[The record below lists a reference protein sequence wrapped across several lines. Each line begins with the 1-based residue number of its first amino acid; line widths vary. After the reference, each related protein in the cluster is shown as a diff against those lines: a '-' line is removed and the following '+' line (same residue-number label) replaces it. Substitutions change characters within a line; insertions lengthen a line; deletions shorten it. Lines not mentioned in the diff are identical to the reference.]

1 MKQNSLR
8 KQGGHAALLFA
19 LIIPAM
25 WGFFTLAID
34 GSRAIQTKARL
45 GDATEVAALALAAQ
59 NSLDQVEN
67 RALATNYI
75 DAYVSDVDITVTSI
89 ERTECNVSNSRDCDG
104 ASRYAQYALDVSIEQ
119 QSWLPTESWAGFGE
133 SYDVVH
139 EATARKYQGDSI
151 DVAFVMDFSG
161 SMDDN
166 WRGKKKYRQVQDI
179 IDDVLDE
186 LELYQDIQEVES
198 RVSLVSYSEFTTR
211 PSDDYMCE
219 IETRSRNS
227 NCENKCYSNYVSC
240 WYSCSS
246 GRCQRRCTTQYNQC
260 VNNCDDVSLE
270 KVKPLKFVDQLRY
283 TSNGYTVDIPSTIN
297 DLWLNK
303 SRDEEAVCAFDRYD
317 SSDRNASYP
326 FGNEAFTEDFNKI
339 SKSMHKYRPSGW
351 TSSLQ
356 GVIKAAQ
363 QFNEL
368 ANPNPRQLLVVL
380 SDGVDKTGKNE
391 KPLYGYKPL
400 ASLVQAGLCSDIKQ
414 QLNSRYTTDNRPVS
428 FQMALIGFDYD
439 VRDNQALAD
448 CVGVENVYDAANPEE
463 LLDIILN
470 LISEEI
476 GHLK

>member
-1 MKQNSLR
+1 MKQHSLR

-45 GDATEVAALALAAQ
+45 GDAAEVAALALAAQ

-151 DVAFVMDFSG
+151 DVAFVMDYSG
-161 SMDDN
+161 SMREGWN
-166 WRGKKKYRQVQDI
+166 RKAKYQHVEEI
-179 IDDVLDE
+179 INEVLDE
-186 LELYQDIQEVES
+186 LESYQGIQEINN
-198 RVSLVSYSEFTTR
+198 RVALVPYAEFTARPDDNMRCDRWGTR
-211 PSDDYMCE
+211 P
-219 IETRSRNS
+219 
-227 NCENKCYSNYVSC
+227 
-240 WYSCSS
+240 WH
-246 GRCQRRCTTQYNQC
+246 
-260 VNNCDDVSLE
+260 
-270 KVKPLKFVDQLRY
+270 FVDQLY
-283 TSNGYTVDIPSTIN
+283 FKSTWSGLKVDAKTTVRN
-297 DLWLNK
+297 W
-303 SRDEEAVCAFDRYD
+303 RYD
-317 SSDRNASYP
+317 RATDPSMVCDGSNYNNHYVGFKTVPFADDFTNLRSVMSGFYPDGATASY
-326 FGNEAFTEDFNKI
+326 
-339 SKSMHKYRPSGW
+339 
-351 TSSLQ
+351 Q
-356 GVIKAAQ
+356 GIIKAAQ
-363 QFNEL
+363 LFERL
-368 ANPNPRQLLVVL
+368 AEPNPRQLLVIL
-380 SDGVDKTGKNE
+380 SDGDDSTGYYG
-391 KPLYGYKPL
+391 PLRSIPTQ
-400 ASLVQAGLCSDIKQ
+400 SLIEEGLCDVIKSE
-414 QLNSRYTTDNRPVS
+414 LSSRQTPDNRPVT
-428 FQMALIGFDYD
+428 FQFAMIGFDYD
-439 VRDNQALAD
+439 VNDNPLTQ
-448 CVGVENVYDAANPEE
+448 CVGKENVYDAKNPDE